1 MGDCQKGAK
10 TIMRQ
15 RWILHADMDAFYAS
29 VEQRDHPELCGK
41 PVIVGGS
48 SNRGVVCAASYEARK
63 FGVRSAMSIV
73 EAKRRCS
80 HGIFVVPSMHKYA
93 AVSHQILKIF
103 ESFSPI
109 IETLS
114 LDEAFLDITG
124 MELIH
129 STVADIARKIK
140 ERVRTEL
147 KLVVS
152 VGVASNKFLA
162 KLASDLNKPD
172 GLVVIYPG
180 EELDLLAP
188 LPVSK
193 LWGVGGATKQ
203 ILQSMGID
211 TIGKLRQCDPYTLE
225 RQLGKYA
232 LELYNMSWGRDDR
245 PVVPD
250 REAKSIGNEETFAR
264 DISEKAEIKSEL
276 LALAERVGW
285 RLRKAGTVSKT
296 VTLKVRFAS
305 FKTVTRS
312 CTLQESVF
320 LDEVIYSIALQ
331 LLDKI
336 AVKEGIRLLG
346 ITVSNLGRQG
356 TQLSLFSETT
366 EKQRQVAK
374 VMDRLKDRFG
384 KNIVQRGRFLTAKD
398 TNEGHH

>member
-1 MGDCQKGAK
+1 VNFPKGDG

-29 VEQRDHPELCGK
+29 VEQRDNPELCGK

-63 FGVRSAMSIV
+63 FGVRSAMPIV

-80 HGIFVVPSMHKYA
+80 QGIFVIPNMHKYA
-93 AVSHQILKIF
+93 EVSNQILKIF
-103 ESFSPI
+103 EDFSPI

-129 STVADIARKIK
+129 STVADIAGQIK
-140 ERVRTEL
+140 ERVRNEL

-162 KLASDLNKPD
+162 KLASALKKPD
-172 GLVVIYPG
+172 GLVVIHPG

-193 LWGVGGATKQ
+193 LWGVGGATEQ
-203 ILQSMGID
+203 ILQSMQID
-211 TIGKLRQCDPYTLE
+211 TIGRLRQCDPHTLE

-264 DISEKAEIKSEL
+264 DISEKAEIKTEL

-296 VTLKVRFAS
+296 ITLKVRFAS

-331 LLDKI
+331 LMAKI
-336 AVKEGIRLLG
+336 AIKDGIRLLG
-346 ITVSNLGRQG
+346 ITVSNLGQQEK
-356 TQLSLFSETT
+356 QLSLFSETT
-366 EKQRQVAK
+366 DKQRRVAK
-374 VMDRLKDRFG
+374 VMDTLKDRFG
-384 KNIVQRGRFLTAKD
+384 KNIVQRGRLLPARDRTD
-398 TNEGHH
+398 GHH